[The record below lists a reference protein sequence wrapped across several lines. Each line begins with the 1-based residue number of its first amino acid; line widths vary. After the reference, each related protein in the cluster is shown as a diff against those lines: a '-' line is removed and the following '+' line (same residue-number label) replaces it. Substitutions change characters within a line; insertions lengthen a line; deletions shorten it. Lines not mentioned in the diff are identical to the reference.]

1 MTVSGA
7 EEDLD
12 LEGKLVDF
20 LQFVD
25 FKLSHVVNRR
35 IEYGHG
41 RNLGEVERFEAVS
54 GSCIS
59 FVREVRRAIV

>member
-12 LEGKLVDF
+12 LEGKQVDV

-25 FKLSHVVNRR
+25 FKLSLVVNRR
-35 IEYGHG
+35 IEYGNG
-41 RNLGEVERFEAVS
+41 RDIGEVERFEAVS

-59 FVREVRRAIV
+59 FVREV